1 MFKIGFF
8 PQGNGGG
15 GVSPDPI
22 GGYFISQNSANFA
35 GTFRYAAYQITGI
48 AVPISLRI
56 EHDLQ
61 TVIGNTNADVYYAID
76 PTWPYGFSF
85 NDFINPT
92 SNYYA
97 TFQPTNT
104 DVTIT
109 VNNGDWLILAVEGTF
124 STAPNSYSAVGT
136 IKNLSSSNT
145 IISNLIIQYR
155 N

>member
-15 GVSPDPI
+15 GISPDPI
-22 GGYFISQNSANFA
+22 GNYFIIQNSNSF
-35 GTFRYAAYQITGI
+35 TPWRYMAYQITGI

-56 EHDLQ
+56 EHNLQ
-61 TVIGNTNADVYYAID
+61 TVLGSTNADVYYAID
-76 PTWPYGFSF
+76 PAWPYGNVITDIIF
-85 NDFINPT
+85 PT

-109 VNNGDWLILAVEGTF
+109 VNNGDWLILAVEGGFISGSFFNAT
-124 STAPNSYSAVGT
+124 GT
-136 IKNLSSSNT
+136 VKNVSSSNT
-145 IISNLIIQYR
+145 TISNLIITYNQ
-155 N
+155 